1 MLINFK
7 NVVFVAQDFKG
18 AITDGKTLYIYVGP
32 KTFDID
38 FKTSKEAEEARLE
51 LYTVLSTEFANMK
64 ATQGIQSEKS
74 NELEFLSDLFSA
86 AKTAVKD
93 DGLSKVI
100 SSVEG
105 LTDKLNGFLGSAK
118 SKAKKAVVETVV
130 NKAANSFEQRM
141 DALSKELSDAIE
153 SIGIFDVSASSD
165 KATKTKSEPET
176 KPEPKVQTKKRR
188 TFTPDVFG
196 STPVQ
201 TPNEKDNRVLPPFP
215 EVAGTPDEPLIGD
228 MTQAELEDYIDQ
240 FMQDVLSN
248 ERVQD
253 MFQSILSNFDAEKA
267 SEALS
272 GYKKVVLT
280 IALQNPELTLTQV
293 IQNYFM

>member
-7 NVVFVAQDFKG
+7 NVVFVAHDFTG
-18 AITDGKTLYIYVGP
+18 AIADGKTLYIYVGP

-64 ATQGIQSEKS
+64 ATQGIQKP
-74 NELEFLSDLFSA
+74 NELEFLADLFSA

-93 DGLSKVI
+93 EGMSKVI

-105 LTDKLNGFLGSAK
+105 LTDKLNGLLGSAK
-118 SKAKKAVVETVV
+118 SKAKKAVVDTVV
-130 NKAANSFEQRM
+130 NKATHSFEQRL
-141 DALSKELSDAIE
+141 DALAKELTNAIE
-153 SIGIFDVSASSD
+153 SIGIFDDSAPSEKS
-165 KATKTKSEPET
+165 TKNKSET

-201 TPNEKDNRVLPPFP
+201 TPNETDNRVLPPFP